1 MTKAPSQ
8 RLAFNWGLT
17 YSFRGLVDD
26 QHGSRQ
32 AGRQAGMQRERE
44 RKGEG
49 EGEKEDIANLKAHT
63 Q

>member
-1 MTKAPSQ
+1 MTSM
-8 RLAFNWGLT
+8 T
-17 YSFRGLVDD
+17 V
-26 QHGSRQ
+26 
-32 AGRQAGMQRERE
+32 GRQAGMQRE

>member
-44 RKGEG
+44 RER
-49 EGEKEDIANLKAHT
+49 EKERERKRT
-63 Q
+63 

>member
-32 AGRQAGMQRERE
+32 AGRQACRKRERE
-44 RKGEG
+44 R
-49 EGEKEDIANLKAHT
+49 EKERERKKT
-63 Q
+63 